1 MKPSNLNSHS
11 SLKASHDVPHELKL
25 IFLDIDG
32 VLNTGQHLTKLKM
45 DHQPYADHYGPLFDP
60 NATDN
65 LRKIVD
71 ATGAKIVITSS
82 WRYIHGLAG
91 LRKMW
96 AERNMPGSIHGITPT
111 DTFGSRGDEV
121 KEYLT
126 LFRGKTPP
134 DYLILDD
141 ECEYIGDLRKRLI
154 MPNPLTGITPT
165 IATKAIKM
173 LSNNE
178 TI

>member
-1 MKPSNLNSHS
+1 MKPSQLNNPTSH
-11 SLKASHDVPHELKL
+11 KASHDISRELKL

-32 VLNTGQHLTKLKM
+32 VLNTGQHLAKLRINQ
-45 DHQPYADHYGPLFDP
+45 QPCADHYGPLFDP

-82 WRYIHGLAG
+82 WRYIHGLSG

-96 AERNMPGSIHGITPT
+96 AERNMPGTIHGVTPT
-111 DTFGSRGDEV
+111 DSFGSRGDEV

-126 LFRGKTPP
+126 QISGNTPP
-134 DYLILDD
+134 QYLILDD
-141 ECEYIGDLRKRLI
+141 ECEYVGDLMKRLI
-154 MPNPLTGITPT
+154 LTNPLTGITPS
-165 IATKAIKM
+165 IATKAIKI
-173 LSNNE
+173 LTNINN
-178 TI
+178 

>member
-1 MKPSNLNSHS
+1 MEPSQLNNPTS
-11 SLKASHDVPHELKL
+11 SKASLGISRELKL

-32 VLNTGQHLTKLKM
+32 VLNTGQHLTKLKI

-60 NATDN
+60 NAIDN

-91 LRKMW
+91 LREMW
-96 AERNMPGSIHGITPT
+96 AERNMPGSIHGVTPT
-111 DTFGSRGDEV
+111 DSFGNRGDEV

-126 LFRGKTPP
+126 QISGNTPP
-134 DYLILDD
+134 QYLILDD
-141 ECEYIGDLRKRLI
+141 ECEYVGDQIKRLI
-154 MPNPLTGITPT
+154 LTNPLTGITPT
-165 IATKAIKM
+165 IATKAIKI
-173 LSNNE
+173 LTNINN
-178 TI
+178 